1 MPHVPPT
8 DTTEPEMVV
17 PLAAQGF
24 SAASPAVPLKLRP
37 MFVSLRPEI
46 VPLVAAKAGSEMA
59 GIIDRSSNAASISE
73 EKRFITLLS
82 MWFISLFFYFLI

>member
-1 MPHVPPT
+1 
-8 DTTEPEMVV
+8 MVV
-17 PLAAQGF
+17 PSADQGS
-24 SAASPAVPLKLRP
+24 SAALPEVLPKLRP
-37 MFVSLRPEI
+37 MFGSLRPKV
-46 VPLVAAKAGSEMA
+46 VPPVAAKAGSEMA

>member
-1 MPHVPPT
+1 
-8 DTTEPEMVV
+8 MVV
-17 PLAAQGF
+17 PSADQG
-24 SAASPAVPLKLRP
+24 SPAVPSKLRP

-46 VPLVAAKAGSEMA
+46 VPLLAAKAGSEMA

>member
-1 MPHVPPT
+1 
-8 DTTEPEMVV
+8 MVV
-17 PLAAQGF
+17 PPAAQGF
-24 SAASPAVPLKLRP
+24 SAALPAVPLKLRP

-46 VPLVAAKAGSEMA
+46 GPLVAAKAGSEMA